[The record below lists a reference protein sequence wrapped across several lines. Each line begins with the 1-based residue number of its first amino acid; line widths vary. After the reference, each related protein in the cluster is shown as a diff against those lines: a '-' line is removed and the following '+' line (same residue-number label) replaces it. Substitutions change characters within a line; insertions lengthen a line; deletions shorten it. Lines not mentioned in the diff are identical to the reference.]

1 MNKIEIFYSLFKTR
15 PKQSIHQSIY
25 QSMSYMLLL
34 EVLSL
39 PNEIVDI
46 IYEFMK
52 VNAVNALR
60 NHFKNAK
67 KRYEAFYKLS
77 HYSFEYIS
85 NITIYS
91 INSIYYNNFNVI
103 NSNLKD
109 KVIEDIYK
117 DLIIMNESHYP
128 RAKYL
133 RHYWANALGNT
144 SQILMHYY
152 NRLAFSDSLKKKN
165 INYIYLTASIQ
176 LWFKLCQK
184 YNLYLV
190 LCYMKSA
197 KKVDRN
203 SKAIQLRTIKN
214 FAEFRFAPLVTYA
227 KMHEDT
233 IRNEMG
239 LMRNHRL
246 LRLNAFERS
255 IY

>member
-1 MNKIEIFYSLFKTR
+1 
-15 PKQSIHQSIY
+15 
-25 QSMSYMLLL
+25 MSYMLLL

-52 VNAVNALR
+52 VNAVNAII

-67 KRYEAFYKLS
+67 KRDEAFKTLS

-91 INSIYYNNFNVI
+91 INSIYYNNFNLI

-117 DLIIMNESHYP
+117 DLIILHQSHYP
-128 RAKYL
+128 RVKYL
-133 RHYWANALGNT
+133 RHHWANVLGNT
-144 SQILMHYY
+144 SLILMHYY

-190 LCYMKSA
+190 LFYMKSA

-214 FAEFRFAPLVTYA
+214 FAEFRLAPLVTYA
-227 KMHEDT
+227 KMPENN
-233 IRNEMG
+233 IGNEMG

>member
-1 MNKIEIFYSLFKTR
+1 
-15 PKQSIHQSIY
+15 
-25 QSMSYMLLL
+25 MSYMLLL
-34 EVLSL
+34 EVLAL

-52 VNAVNALR
+52 VNAANALR
-60 NHFKNAK
+60 SHFKNAK
-67 KRYEAFYKLS
+67 KRHEAFDKLS

-91 INSIYYNNFNVI
+91 IHSIHYNNFHVI
-103 NSNLKD
+103 NSKFKD

-117 DLIIMNESHYP
+117 NLIILHQSHYP

-133 RHYWANALGNT
+133 RHYWANVLGNT
-144 SQILMHYY
+144 SLILMHYY
-152 NRLAFSDSLKKKN
+152 NRLAFSDCLKKNN
-165 INYIYLTASIQ
+165 INYDYLKLSIQ
-176 LWFKLCQK
+176 LWFKICQK

-190 LCYMKSA
+190 LFYMKSA

-214 FAEFRFAPLVTYA
+214 FAEFRLAPLVTYA
-227 KMHEDT
+227 KMPEDS
-233 IRNEMG
+233 IRNEQGM
-239 LMRNHRL
+239 MPHHKL